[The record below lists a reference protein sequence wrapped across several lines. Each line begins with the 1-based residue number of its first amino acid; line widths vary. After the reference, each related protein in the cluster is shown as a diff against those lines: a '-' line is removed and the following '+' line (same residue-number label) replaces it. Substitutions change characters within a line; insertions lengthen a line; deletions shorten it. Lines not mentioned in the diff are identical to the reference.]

1 MIRDLVDDAVE
12 LTRAEKGTPTFGNVL
27 KTALTSDSYAV
38 LALTRLRQAARR
50 RRLPGVGHVLR
61 LIQTAFYGVEIGRDV
76 ELGPG
81 VSLVHTLGTVIGG
94 TSRLG
99 KLVRFMGNNT
109 VGTAKDNGCPVI
121 EDDVVVG
128 CGARI
133 LGPVRVGAG
142 AQIGANAVVLSDVP
156 ANSVAVGIPAVVV
169 RRGE

>member
-1 MIRDLVDDAVE
+1 MIRQLVSDAIE
-12 LTRAEKGTPTFGNVL
+12 MTRAEKRDPTLLNVA
-27 KTALTSDSYAV
+27 KTVITSDSYAV
-38 LALTRLRQAARR
+38 LALTRMREAARR
-50 RRLPGVGHVLR
+50 RGVPAVSHLLR
-61 LIQTAFYGVEIGRDV
+61 VVQTAFYGVEIGKDV
-76 ELGPG
+76 ELGSG

-94 TSRLG
+94 TSRMG
-99 KLVRFMGNNT
+99 KRVRFMGNNT

-156 ANSVAVGIPAVVV
+156 PNAVAVGIPAVVLH
-169 RRGE
+169 RE

>member
-1 MIRDLVDDAVE
+1 MIRELIDDAIE
-12 LTRAEKGTPTFGNVL
+12 LTRSERRVPSLGNVL
-27 KTALTSDSYAV
+27 RTALTSDSYAV

-50 RRLPGVGHVLR
+50 RGVPGVGHLLR
-61 LIQTAFYGVEIGRDV
+61 LIQTGFYGVEIGKDV

-99 KLVRFMGNNT
+99 KRVRFMGNNT

-121 EDDVVVG
+121 EDDVIVG

-133 LGPVRVGAG
+133 LGPVRIGAG

-156 ANSVAVGIPAVVV
+156 ARAVAVGIPAVV
-169 RRGE
+169 RERD